1 MIVALGPQGEMGSS
15 NDLPWDRI
23 ASDMKFFRQITKN
36 STVIMGRKTYQSIG
50 CPLPFRENIVLTNSI
65 ENIPNVKIANSFFDA
80 IFKATNPQIFII
92 GGVALYEKCLQFV
105 ENIYITH
112 IPQKMITKPVD
123 TFFSFKKI
131 PIPLNIKTITLDSEI
146 KVSHMHF
153 SKNNDVTYL
162 LMLNDV
168 LKNGYKSDDR
178 TGTGTISK
186 FGLSATYDL
195 EHSFPLLTTKRIF
208 WKGVVEELFWF
219 LSGDTNANTLKSNG
233 VNIWNEWAAED
244 GSLGPIYGKQWRDF
258 GGVDQIHNLVSSLA
272 QDPQSRRHIVSAW
285 NPSELS
291 QMALPPCHM
300 MYQFNV
306 RENKYLDC
314 AWYQRSADM
323 FLGVPFNIASYAL
336 LTYIIAHISGYT
348 PGRLT
353 HFIGNAHIYTN
364 HVDQVKEQLSRTPN
378 SPPTLS
384 FSDSFTSDQFLNNLH
399 SIKNLI
405 TLNDYS
411 PHPTIKAQIAI

>member
-15 NDLPWDRI
+15 NDLPWSRI
-23 ASDMKFFRQITKN
+23 SSDMKFFRQITRN
-36 STVIMGRKTYQSIG
+36 FTVIMGRKTYESIG
-50 CPLPFRENIVLTNSI
+50 YPLPFRENIVLTNSLK
-65 ENIPNVKIANSFFDA
+65 NIPNVKTANSFFDA
-80 IFKATNPQIFII
+80 IFKATTSQIFII
-92 GGVALYEKCLQFV
+92 GGVAVYEKCLQFV

-112 IPQKMITKPVD
+112 IPQKMITKTVD
-123 TFFSFKKI
+123 TYFSLEKI
-131 PIPLNIKTITLDSEI
+131 PKPIYTTKIKLDDRIE
-146 KVSHMHF
+146 VSHMHF

-162 LMLNDV
+162 LLLNDI
-168 LKNGYKSDDR
+168 LKNGIKSEDR

-195 EHSFPLLTTKRIF
+195 EHSFPLLTTKKVF

-219 LSGDTNANTLKSNG
+219 LSGDTNVNTLKSKG
-233 VNIWNEWAAED
+233 VNIWNEWAAQD
-244 GSLGPIYGKQWRDF
+244 GSLGPVYGKQWRDF
-258 GGVDQIHNLVSSLA
+258 GGVDQIKNLLIGLA
-272 QDPQSRRHIVSAW
+272 DNPNSRRHIVSAW
-285 NPSELS
+285 NPAELS

-300 MYQFNV
+300 MFQFNV
-306 RENKYLDC
+306 RGKYLDC

-364 HVDQVKEQLSRTPN
+364 HIYQVKKQLSRTPN

-384 FSDSFTSDQFLNNLH
+384 FSDSFTSDQFLNNLD

-405 TLNDYS
+405 TLNNYS
-411 PHPTIKAQIAI
+411 PHPTIKAPIAV